1 MGNKPGIAAD
11 SSCPTS
17 RGSPPAG
24 KMFSAEQNSSPFV
37 VASPDLDLRLHDPF
51 CALCLQ
57 LVLPSCPK
65 GKEPAGVRLKPS
77 PAPGPEAEQI
87 PEIVFPAWFCRAG
100 ESLAWCPSCPAVP
113 SVDGNLEKGRCA
125 GSSWVCRDFLWFLR
139 GGLGNQT

>member
-1 MGNKPGIAAD
+1 MLTWVGNKPGIAAD

-37 VASPDLDLRLHDPF
+37 VVSPDLDLRLHDPF

-57 LVLPSCPK
+57 LVLPSCLK

-87 PEIVFPAWFCRAG
+87 PEIVFPAWFCKDPSPGAPRAQLFHPWMG
-100 ESLAWCPSCPAVP
+100 TWKRGGVQASPGFAETFF
-113 SVDGNLEKGRCA
+113 
-125 GSSWVCRDFLWFLR
+125 GSSEV
-139 GGLGNQT
+139 